1 MIEKTQNYING
12 AWVDAQSSEII
23 EVMNPSDDS
32 VMGVVAAS
40 TAEDVDLAVAAAK
53 DCFQSFQFSTKE
65 ERITILENII
75 NEYEARAEELASTIS
90 SEMGAPLW
98 LSQVAQVAS
107 GLTHFKDTLRVLK
120 EFDFEFE
127 KDGYLVRKE
136 PIGVIGMITPW
147 NWPMNQ
153 MSTKV
158 ASAIAAGCTMVL
170 KPSEITPFCA
180 IILAEIIDAS
190 GAPKGMFNL
199 VNGMGPVVGAALSAH
214 KDTDMMHFTGSTR
227 AGVAVAQASAAT
239 VKRVTQ
245 ELGGKSANII
255 LDDAD
260 IEKAVAAGVSSCFL
274 NTGQSCNAPTR
285 MLVSSKNYDKAV
297 EIASATANA
306 MKVGD
311 PFDADTKMGP
321 ISNKAQF
328 EKVQRLIQV
337 GIDEGATVAAGG
349 LGLPE
354 GCSDGYFVKPTIF
367 ADVTNDMTIAQE
379 EIFGPVLCLIK
390 YESEDEAIQIANDTP
405 YGLAGYVQG
414 EHGHALEVA
423 SKIRAGQITINKG
436 ARVRSAPFGGYK
448 TSGNGREHGTHGLE
462 ECLETKAV
470 IGALVE

>member
-12 AWVDAQSSEII
+12 AWIDAQSSEII

-40 TAEDVDLAVAAAK
+40 TADDVDLAVAAAK

-354 GCSDGYFVKPTIF
+354 GCTDGYFVKPTIF

-448 TSGNGREHGTHGLE
+448 TSGNGREHGSHGLE

>member
-1 MIEKTQNYING
+1 MIKKTQNYING

-354 GCSDGYFVKPTIF
+354 GCTDGYFVKPTIF

-414 EHGHALEVA
+414 EHGHALDVA

-448 TSGNGREHGTHGLE
+448 TSGNGREHGSHGLE

>member
-12 AWVDAQSSEII
+12 AWVDSQSSEII

-354 GCSDGYFVKPTIF
+354 GCTDGYFVKPTIF
-367 ADVTNDMTIAQE
+367 ADVRNDMTIAQE

-390 YESEDEAIQIANDTP
+390 YENEDEAIQIANDTP

-414 EHGHALEVA
+414 EHDHALEVA

>member
-12 AWVDAQSSEII
+12 AWIDAQSSEII

-354 GCSDGYFVKPTIF
+354 GCTDGYFVKPTIF

-448 TSGNGREHGTHGLE
+448 TSGNGREHGSHGLE